1 MNWIIISYSKVTIN
15 LSRVTN
21 GKNNNRLPILELDEH
36 PKDAFIQLIKKKNQ
50 LFLFINPFL
59 EKSSKV
65 SQELMAEIE
74 PVLPKNLIQSDFNLI
89 TQPVESY
96 CKILSHGGKSVCIA
110 DNWRGGRDLNP
121 RPPA

>member
-65 SQELMAEIE
+65 
-74 PVLPKNLIQSDFNLI
+74 
-89 TQPVESY
+89 
-96 CKILSHGGKSVCIA
+96 
-110 DNWRGGRDLNP
+110 
-121 RPPA
+121 